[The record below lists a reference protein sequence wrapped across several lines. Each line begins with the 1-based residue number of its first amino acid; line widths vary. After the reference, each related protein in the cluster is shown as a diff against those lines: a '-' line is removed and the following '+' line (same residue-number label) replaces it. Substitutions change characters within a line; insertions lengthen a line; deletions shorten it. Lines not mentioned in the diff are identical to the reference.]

1 MKDYKIQFEV
11 DGKAISLAEIE
22 EMEMSRYHHVFKI
35 FVEKGIAIKLD
46 GVEKTQ
52 DELLSLS
59 REDAKRA
66 LAQTREEIGKEKT
79 LELFSDEIKSSDQMW
94 KEINETADFSQ
105 PYQQAIVD
113 VKTENISLPQFMMF
127 NQLLAKKNDLYMPS
141 TIHPEHY
148 FFDAN
153 NKGEQRIIETFGMY
167 KDPSY
172 LDLKPAGSKDYPIKP
187 DDDTDIV
194 MMGKTY
200 LADSGLDTT
209 ILGMHQLKDRGN
221 GMEVKL
227 GVFLPESAP
236 KEIIDGHKWHLMVEF
251 KNGLEIAAKKKP
263 NFLQK
268 MLFKIVLKKL
278 KSNKN

>member
-11 DGKAISLAEIE
+11 DGKKISLKEIE
-22 EMEMSRYHHVFKI
+22 EMEMSRYHHVFKL
-35 FVEKGIAIKLD
+35 FNKKGISIKLD
-46 GVEKTQ
+46 GAEQTL
-52 DELLSLS
+52 DELLALSL
-59 REDAKRA
+59 EEAKRA
-66 LAQTREEIGKEKT
+66 LAQTREAIGKEKT
-79 LELFSDEIKSSDQMW
+79 IELFSDEIKSSDQMW
-94 KEINETADFSQ
+94 KKINETADFSQ

-113 VKTENISLPQFMMF
+113 VKTDNISLPQFMMF
-127 NQLLAKKNDLYMPS
+127 NQLLAKKNNLYMPS

-153 NKGEQRIIETFGMY
+153 SKGEQRIIETFGMY

-251 KNGLEIAAKKKP
+251 KNGLEIAANIKP

-268 MLFKIVLKKL
+268 MLFKMALKKL
-278 KSNKN
+278 KLNKK